1 MDYWMLPD
9 LTADRFLPALGV
21 DPEGGRTYRTGDR
34 VRWTASGRLHYFG
47 RFDQQIKLRGYRI
60 ELGEIEA
67 VLAGHPG
74 VSQAVLDLR
83 DEDRLIAWY
92 VGADG
97 GPVPAAELRAHV
109 RSRLPAYMVPAAFV
123 PVPRFPLTANG
134 KVDRKALPEPD
145 PDFDRAVAY
154 EPPRTEW
161 EQRLARLWQDVLKVP
176 RVGVNDN
183 FFELGGHSLKA
194 AAFTARLQSETGTRL
209 DLIDVFRQ
217 PTLVALARLAQERG
231 TDALP
236 AIGTVAGGP
245 GIRPAT
251 AEELDIL
258 ERL

>member
-1 MDYWMLPD
+1 MLP
-9 LTADRFLPALGV
+9 LGS
-21 DPEGGRTYRTGDR
+21 R
-34 VRWTASGRLHYFG
+34 RLHYLG

-145 PDFDRAVAY
+145 PDLDQDFDRDVAY

-231 TDALP
+231 ADALP
-236 AIGTVAGGP
+236 AIGPAIGTVASGP